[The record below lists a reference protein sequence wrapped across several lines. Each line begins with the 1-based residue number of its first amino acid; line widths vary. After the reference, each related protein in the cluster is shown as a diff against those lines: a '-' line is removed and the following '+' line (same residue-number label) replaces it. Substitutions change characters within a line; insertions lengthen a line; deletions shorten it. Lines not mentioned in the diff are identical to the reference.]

1 MIRGNSPRPSAYL
14 LDKLSAELS
23 SEILSYLS
31 FAELLNLRLVCRGLA
46 LLASTN
52 ALSQSYWRSRFCIG
66 QEADFLFLSL
76 TETRNWARL
85 FMGTSISLKNK
96 SLHLINRKRI
106 RKLLEPFAALW
117 DLEDVLRSGPDG
129 SIFHPAQEK
138 DEHSQY
144 IDSMSSKILV
154 SRLQIGLSFSGQL
167 PALHTDG
174 PIEEGC
180 RALYHRAQSLMP
192 PHQPTDR
199 RIAISTIK
207 VGTRSFISGINLYP
221 ATDNDSS
228 SCAIGYRIP
237 ASEKWVEIPPFSGLR
252 AIRVAF
258 RAEGLT
264 GVKFVFEDSESF
276 DWVGDTRSSGIAFGI
291 LAIQKE
297 GSDWPYLLAGLDHF
311 KIVSLGLSKMSKC
324 SSTDMVDSFDIQSC
338 LWKPHPPSA
347 KDLRFSPMLP
357 TSGSSPTFEPLITID
372 FGGPGGVLLGL
383 LTRLTFYMMDGPSP
397 LVGIEIF

>member
-1 MIRGNSPRPSAYL
+1 MPPVFQITKNIRTKTYNSEDSLVVTHPTTNSPA
-14 LDKLSAELS
+14 
-23 SEILSYLS
+23 
-31 FAELLNLRLVCRGLA
+31 C
-46 LLASTN
+46 
-52 ALSQSYWRSRFCIG
+52 
-66 QEADFLFLSL
+66 
-76 TETRNWARL
+76 
-85 FMGTSISLKNK
+85 
-96 SLHLINRKRI
+96 
-106 RKLLEPFAALW
+106 
-117 DLEDVLRSGPDG
+117 
-129 SIFHPAQEK
+129 
-138 DEHSQY
+138 
-144 IDSMSSKILV
+144 
-154 SRLQIGLSFSGQL
+154 GLSTAERTGSPVF
-167 PALHTDG
+167 HTLWSYKLRNRWA
-174 PIEEGC
+174 PKSS
-180 RALYHRAQSLMP
+180 RA
-192 PHQPTDR
+192 TGGE
-199 RIAISTIK
+199 K
-207 VGTRSFISGINLYP
+207 GINLYP